1 MLAVSGGTPD
11 IRDQRPASE
20 RAAPGSGIAA
30 RRSFETPRLQRGAD
44 IGVFSV
50 RMTERPQGTSDGGQE
65 HVALVS
71 QVWMRRTGKWQ
82 LIDVRIVSE
91 SQLKPQ

>member
-20 RAAPGSGIAA
+20 RVAPSAAVTA
-30 RRSFETPRLQRGAD
+30 RRSFETPKLQRGAD

-50 RMTERPQGTSDGGQE
+50 RMTERPQGTGDAGE

-91 SQLKPQ
+91 SQVKP